1 MPDTRTNRP
10 AVAVPDVSTAPTSP
24 DVLPAPVAAEDDLAD
39 LMLAFRSFQMHHAR
53 VLAREGAARGLN
65 ATDTRFVLFLAAT
78 GTGVTPK
85 QAGEHLELS
94 TGAMTSLIDRLE
106 RHGHLRRG
114 AEPGRPPEPPAPPH
128 RVRFG
133 RRAADHRRLLR
144 RSPGGRR
151 PRRPRPPGHA
161 VHAAGRSAGPALP
174 SRQPLT
180 PVRRTV
186 GSMTTPAELLV
197 EAFSRVPETV
207 GRAVDGLSEDQL
219 ASRPA
224 AGANTLA
231 WLAWHIARGQDSQ
244 IADLADSEQVWTAD
258 GWVERFGLPFPAEAL
273 GYGMSRDD
281 VGRVRAS
288 AELLNG
294 YLAAVHER
302 TVAYLH
308 TLSADDFETVVD
320 EAWDPPVTV
329 GVRLVSILDDCVQH
343 AGQAGYARGVLF
355 FNR

>member
-1 MPDTRTNRP
+1 M
-10 AVAVPDVSTAPTSP
+10 
-24 DVLPAPVAAEDDLAD
+24 
-39 LMLAFRSFQMHHAR
+39 
-53 VLAREGAARGLN
+53 
-65 ATDTRFVLFLAAT
+65 
-78 GTGVTPK
+78 
-85 QAGEHLELS
+85 
-94 TGAMTSLIDRLE
+94 
-106 RHGHLRRG
+106 
-114 AEPGRPPEPPAPPH
+114 
-128 RVRFG
+128 
-133 RRAADHRRLLR
+133 
-144 RSPGGRR
+144 
-151 PRRPRPPGHA
+151 
-161 VHAAGRSAGPALP
+161 
-174 SRQPLT
+174 
-180 PVRRTV
+180 
-186 GSMTTPAELLV
+186 TPAELLV

-294 YLAAVHER
+294 YLGAVHER

>member
-1 MPDTRTNRP
+1 M
-10 AVAVPDVSTAPTSP
+10 
-24 DVLPAPVAAEDDLAD
+24 
-39 LMLAFRSFQMHHAR
+39 
-53 VLAREGAARGLN
+53 
-65 ATDTRFVLFLAAT
+65 
-78 GTGVTPK
+78 
-85 QAGEHLELS
+85 
-94 TGAMTSLIDRLE
+94 
-106 RHGHLRRG
+106 
-114 AEPGRPPEPPAPPH
+114 
-128 RVRFG
+128 
-133 RRAADHRRLLR
+133 
-144 RSPGGRR
+144 
-151 PRRPRPPGHA
+151 
-161 VHAAGRSAGPALP
+161 
-174 SRQPLT
+174 
-180 PVRRTV
+180 
-186 GSMTTPAELLV
+186 TPAELLV

-207 GRAVDGLSEDQL
+207 GRAVDALSEDQL

-231 WLAWHIARGQDSQ
+231 WLAWHIARGQDAQ

-294 YLAAVHER
+294 YLGAVHER
-302 TVAYLH
+302 TVAYVH
-308 TLSADDFETVVD
+308 TLSPEDLDTVVD

-329 GVRLVSILDDCVQH
+329 GTRLVSILDDCVQH

>member
-1 MPDTRTNRP
+1 
-10 AVAVPDVSTAPTSP
+10 
-24 DVLPAPVAAEDDLAD
+24 
-39 LMLAFRSFQMHHAR
+39 
-53 VLAREGAARGLN
+53 
-65 ATDTRFVLFLAAT
+65 
-78 GTGVTPK
+78 
-85 QAGEHLELS
+85 
-94 TGAMTSLIDRLE
+94 
-106 RHGHLRRG
+106 
-114 AEPGRPPEPPAPPH
+114 
-128 RVRFG
+128 
-133 RRAADHRRLLR
+133 
-144 RSPGGRR
+144 
-151 PRRPRPPGHA
+151 
-161 VHAAGRSAGPALP
+161 
-174 SRQPLT
+174 
-180 PVRRTV
+180 
-186 GSMTTPAELLV
+186 MTTPAELLV

-231 WLAWHIARGQDSQ
+231 WLAWHIARGQDAQ
-244 IADLADSEQVWTAD
+244 IAALADSEQVWTAD

-294 YLAAVHER
+294 YLGAVHER
-302 TVAYLH
+302 TVAYLR
-308 TLSADDFETVVD
+308 TLSAGDFETVVD

>member
-1 MPDTRTNRP
+1 M
-10 AVAVPDVSTAPTSP
+10 
-24 DVLPAPVAAEDDLAD
+24 
-39 LMLAFRSFQMHHAR
+39 
-53 VLAREGAARGLN
+53 
-65 ATDTRFVLFLAAT
+65 
-78 GTGVTPK
+78 
-85 QAGEHLELS
+85 
-94 TGAMTSLIDRLE
+94 
-106 RHGHLRRG
+106 
-114 AEPGRPPEPPAPPH
+114 
-128 RVRFG
+128 
-133 RRAADHRRLLR
+133 
-144 RSPGGRR
+144 
-151 PRRPRPPGHA
+151 
-161 VHAAGRSAGPALP
+161 
-174 SRQPLT
+174 
-180 PVRRTV
+180 
-186 GSMTTPAELLV
+186 TPAELLV

-294 YLAAVHER
+294 YLGAVHER
-302 TVAYLH
+302 TVAYLR

>member
-1 MPDTRTNRP
+1 M
-10 AVAVPDVSTAPTSP
+10 
-24 DVLPAPVAAEDDLAD
+24 
-39 LMLAFRSFQMHHAR
+39 
-53 VLAREGAARGLN
+53 
-65 ATDTRFVLFLAAT
+65 
-78 GTGVTPK
+78 
-85 QAGEHLELS
+85 
-94 TGAMTSLIDRLE
+94 
-106 RHGHLRRG
+106 
-114 AEPGRPPEPPAPPH
+114 
-128 RVRFG
+128 
-133 RRAADHRRLLR
+133 
-144 RSPGGRR
+144 
-151 PRRPRPPGHA
+151 
-161 VHAAGRSAGPALP
+161 
-174 SRQPLT
+174 
-180 PVRRTV
+180 
-186 GSMTTPAELLV
+186 TPAELLV

-231 WLAWHIARGQDSQ
+231 WLAWHIARGQDAQ
-244 IADLADSEQVWTAD
+244 IAALADSEQVWTAD

-294 YLAAVHER
+294 YLGAVHER
-302 TVAYLH
+302 TVAYLR

>member
-1 MPDTRTNRP
+1 M
-10 AVAVPDVSTAPTSP
+10 
-24 DVLPAPVAAEDDLAD
+24 
-39 LMLAFRSFQMHHAR
+39 
-53 VLAREGAARGLN
+53 
-65 ATDTRFVLFLAAT
+65 
-78 GTGVTPK
+78 
-85 QAGEHLELS
+85 
-94 TGAMTSLIDRLE
+94 
-106 RHGHLRRG
+106 
-114 AEPGRPPEPPAPPH
+114 
-128 RVRFG
+128 
-133 RRAADHRRLLR
+133 
-144 RSPGGRR
+144 
-151 PRRPRPPGHA
+151 
-161 VHAAGRSAGPALP
+161 
-174 SRQPLT
+174 
-180 PVRRTV
+180 
-186 GSMTTPAELLV
+186 TPAELLV

-231 WLAWHIARGQDSQ
+231 WLAWHIARGQDAQ

-294 YLAAVHER
+294 YLGAVHER

-308 TLSADDFETVVD
+308 TLSPEDLDTVVD

-329 GVRLVSILDDCVQH
+329 GTRLVSILDDCVQH

>member
-1 MPDTRTNRP
+1 M
-10 AVAVPDVSTAPTSP
+10 
-24 DVLPAPVAAEDDLAD
+24 
-39 LMLAFRSFQMHHAR
+39 
-53 VLAREGAARGLN
+53 
-65 ATDTRFVLFLAAT
+65 
-78 GTGVTPK
+78 
-85 QAGEHLELS
+85 
-94 TGAMTSLIDRLE
+94 
-106 RHGHLRRG
+106 
-114 AEPGRPPEPPAPPH
+114 
-128 RVRFG
+128 
-133 RRAADHRRLLR
+133 
-144 RSPGGRR
+144 
-151 PRRPRPPGHA
+151 
-161 VHAAGRSAGPALP
+161 
-174 SRQPLT
+174 
-180 PVRRTV
+180 
-186 GSMTTPAELLV
+186 TPAELLV

-231 WLAWHIARGQDSQ
+231 WLAWHIARGQDAQ
-244 IADLADSEQVWTAD
+244 IAALADSEQVWTAD

-294 YLAAVHER
+294 YLDAVHER
-302 TVAYLH
+302 TVAYLR

>member
-1 MPDTRTNRP
+1 
-10 AVAVPDVSTAPTSP
+10 
-24 DVLPAPVAAEDDLAD
+24 
-39 LMLAFRSFQMHHAR
+39 
-53 VLAREGAARGLN
+53 
-65 ATDTRFVLFLAAT
+65 
-78 GTGVTPK
+78 
-85 QAGEHLELS
+85 
-94 TGAMTSLIDRLE
+94 
-106 RHGHLRRG
+106 
-114 AEPGRPPEPPAPPH
+114 
-128 RVRFG
+128 
-133 RRAADHRRLLR
+133 
-144 RSPGGRR
+144 
-151 PRRPRPPGHA
+151 
-161 VHAAGRSAGPALP
+161 
-174 SRQPLT
+174 
-180 PVRRTV
+180 
-186 GSMTTPAELLV
+186 MTTPAELLV

-231 WLAWHIARGQDSQ
+231 WLAWHIVRGQDAQ

-294 YLAAVHER
+294 YLGAVHER

-308 TLSADDFETVVD
+308 TLSPEDLDTVVD

-329 GVRLVSILDDCVQH
+329 GTRLVSILDDCVQH

>member
-1 MPDTRTNRP
+1 M
-10 AVAVPDVSTAPTSP
+10 
-24 DVLPAPVAAEDDLAD
+24 
-39 LMLAFRSFQMHHAR
+39 
-53 VLAREGAARGLN
+53 
-65 ATDTRFVLFLAAT
+65 
-78 GTGVTPK
+78 
-85 QAGEHLELS
+85 
-94 TGAMTSLIDRLE
+94 
-106 RHGHLRRG
+106 
-114 AEPGRPPEPPAPPH
+114 
-128 RVRFG
+128 
-133 RRAADHRRLLR
+133 
-144 RSPGGRR
+144 
-151 PRRPRPPGHA
+151 
-161 VHAAGRSAGPALP
+161 
-174 SRQPLT
+174 
-180 PVRRTV
+180 
-186 GSMTTPAELLV
+186 TPAELLV

-231 WLAWHIARGQDSQ
+231 WLAWHIARGQDAQ

-281 VGRVRAS
+281 VGRVRAP

-294 YLAAVHER
+294 YLGAVHER
-302 TVAYLH
+302 TVAYLR

>member
-1 MPDTRTNRP
+1 
-10 AVAVPDVSTAPTSP
+10 
-24 DVLPAPVAAEDDLAD
+24 
-39 LMLAFRSFQMHHAR
+39 
-53 VLAREGAARGLN
+53 
-65 ATDTRFVLFLAAT
+65 
-78 GTGVTPK
+78 
-85 QAGEHLELS
+85 
-94 TGAMTSLIDRLE
+94 
-106 RHGHLRRG
+106 
-114 AEPGRPPEPPAPPH
+114 
-128 RVRFG
+128 
-133 RRAADHRRLLR
+133 
-144 RSPGGRR
+144 
-151 PRRPRPPGHA
+151 
-161 VHAAGRSAGPALP
+161 
-174 SRQPLT
+174 
-180 PVRRTV
+180 
-186 GSMTTPAELLV
+186 MTTPAELLV

-244 IADLADSEQVWTAD
+244 IADLAGTEQVWTAD

-294 YLAAVHER
+294 YLGAVHER
-302 TVAYLH
+302 TVAYLR